1 MKMRLVSALM
11 RLYPNAWRTEYGA
24 EMADML
30 LARPLTVRVCC
41 DVVRS
46 AMWQRMRAIE
56 APTWVGI
63 ALMMVTIAAIVANI
77 IAPQPYVWSPG
88 QSPSEKPALSERLAL
103 LQRPLHSEFYVLVLA
118 GIGFWTAWRSNN
130 RWPGW
135 AAIRV
140 STIASLPLVLIGLL
154 MLFGVL
160 DFVELHPGQ
169 TPTTFQEHEILYTFY
184 KGSQQIPGPAPIVM
198 LLSPLLR
205 LPGAWL
211 WGVVGGG
218 IAHWVSRARRRQ
230 TASV

>member
-1 MKMRLVSALM
+1 MKTTLVSALM
-11 RLYPNAWRTEYGA
+11 RLYPKAWRREYGA

-30 LARPLTVRVCC
+30 QARPLTVRVCR

-46 AMWQRMRAIE
+46 AMWQRMRAIG

-63 ALMMVTIAAIVANI
+63 GLMVVMIAAIAANI

-88 QSPSEKPALSERLAL
+88 QSPSERPALLERIEF
-103 LQRPLHSEFYVLVLA
+103 LQRPLHSAFYVLVLA
-118 GIGFWTAWRSNN
+118 GIGFWTAWRSN
-130 RWPGW
+130 RSPGW

-140 STIASLPLVLIGLL
+140 STIASLPFVLTGLL
-154 MLFGVL
+154 MLAGVL
-160 DFVELHPGQ
+160 DFIELFPGQ
-169 TPTTFQEHEILYTFY
+169 TPTTFQERGILYIFY
-184 KGSQQIPGPAPIVM
+184 KGSQQIPGPAPVVL

-218 IAHWVSRARRRQ
+218 VANWVSRARRRQ

>member
-1 MKMRLVSALM
+1 MKTKLVSALM
-11 RLYPNAWRTEYGA
+11 RLYPKAWRKEYGA

-30 LARPLTVRVCC
+30 QARPLTVRACC

-46 AMWQRMRAIE
+46 AMWQSMRAVE

-63 ALMMVTIAAIVANI
+63 GLMVVTIAAIAANI
-77 IAPQPYVWSPG
+77 IAPQPYAWSPG
-88 QSPSEKPALSERLAL
+88 QSPSEQPALSERIEL
-103 LQRPLHSEFYVLVLA
+103 LQRPLRSEFYVLVLA
-118 GIGFWTAWRSNN
+118 GIGFWTAWRSN

-140 STIASLPLVLIGLL
+140 STIASLPLVLIGVL

-160 DFVELHPGQ
+160 DFVELYPGQ
-169 TPTTFQEHEILYTFY
+169 TAAFFDERGIFYTFY
-184 KGSQQIPGPAPIVM
+184 KGSQQIPGPAPVVL

-218 IAHWVSRARRRQ
+218 IANWVSRARRRQ